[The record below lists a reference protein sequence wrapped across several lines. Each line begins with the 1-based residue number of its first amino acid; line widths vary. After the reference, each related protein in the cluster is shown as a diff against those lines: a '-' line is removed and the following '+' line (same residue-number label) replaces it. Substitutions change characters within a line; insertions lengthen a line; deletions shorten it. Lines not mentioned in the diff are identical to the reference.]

1 MYAKLIV
8 FFVCAIALLAWALA
22 KAGGIGPVARQ
33 GSTVHGT
40 AKSWIVARYVFIY
53 CANGATYATNA
64 ADFLRY
70 AKKPKDAF
78 WPQLIGFPLS
88 TFIVGL
94 IGNLIVS
101 SSMISYGQVSG
112 STRSRQWTAP
122 ILTTSQLVWNPID
135 LLDMFL
141 TSDYSSGTRAGVFF
155 ISLGFLIASVIS
167 SIFENSIPAGNDLAA
182 LWPRFITVRRGFYIA
197 AVISYAM
204 CPWYIL
210 GSASSFV
217 AWLAS
222 YQ

>member
-8 FFVCAIALLAWALA
+8 FFACSIALLAWALA

-33 GSTVHGT
+33 GSTISGSV
-40 AKSWIVARYVFIY
+40 KSWTVAQYVFIY

-101 SSMISYGQVSG
+101 SSVIIFGEVSNP
-112 STRSRQWTAP
+112 S
-122 ILTTSQLVWNPID
+122 LSQP
-135 LLDMFL
+135 
-141 TSDYSSGTRAGVFF
+141 
-155 ISLGFLIASVIS
+155 
-167 SIFENSIPAGNDLAA
+167 
-182 LWPRFITVRRGFYIA
+182 YIA
-197 AVISYAM
+197 GDPS
-204 CPWYIL
+204 
-210 GSASSFV
+210 
-217 AWLAS
+217 WLI
-222 YQ
+222 